1 MLLLDEGVELV
12 GIGAGV
18 AVKDT
23 LEAVVTSMLLE
34 ADGCEGAPDVVVQT
48 CAEADDAVGT
58 GLVMVVVVV
67 VVVTEG
73 ATRVVGWELT
83 IFVDDEV
90 QLICVDVGC
99 GRVLELELI
108 PAGKS
113 N

>member
-18 AVKDT
+18 AVSDT

-58 GLVMVVVVV
+58 GLVMVVV